1 LPGWLRRTFAEIIE
15 IDLQDRQR
23 TDRVDTNVQYNRFSR
38 PHSRSLNDRLREKPR
53 AGKDSVE
60 NIVETVVADAIL
72 RKRFGRDLTAANTDT
87 EKFPLMR
94 QADGGLIWAEFAQAA
109 DSLWHNCCA
118 FAQVGS
124 EQLS

>member
-23 TDRVDTNVQYNRFSR
+23 TDRVDTNVQYSRFSR

-60 NIVETVVADAIL
+60 NIVETVVADTIL
-72 RKRFGRDLTAANTDT
+72 RKDLG
-87 EKFPLMR
+87 E
-94 QADGGLIWAEFAQAA
+94 I
-109 DSLWHNCCA
+109 
-118 FAQVGS
+118 
-124 EQLS
+124 